1 MYNSKQKTERI
12 KVIMKKLSLIQ
23 KIKQIKSNF
32 NLTSINDPA
41 LNQKL
46 QQVMQLAPQM
56 YTEKEDLLL
65 VQVMVQTI
73 QTKKT
78 LSTIKLADF
87 LYNTV
92 FKVKNA
98 KVRVP
103 FVVNMSVD
111 YGQSFTQ
118 DYMDSNVKLHL
129 VQSIAERDLFILL
142 NKENNINT
150 IRHVVSTEPIK
161 NYLIK
166 KFPDK
171 KEEFEHIKKF
181 QFNTAEDQLFDG
193 DDTNQLTVHNH
204 HITFTAHLTLALTQ
218 FEQQNNI
225 KNQYYQDILNSL
237 HGYPLNIGWTAANH
251 NKVQLF
257 L

>member
-103 FVVNMSVD
+103 FVVNMSID

-118 DYMDSNVKLHL
+118 DYMDSNVRLHL
-129 VQSIAERDLFILL
+129 IQSITERDLFILL
-142 NKENNINT
+142 NKEKIST
-150 IRHVVSTEPIK
+150 LFDTVSTEPIK

-193 DDTNQLTVHNH
+193 DATNQLTVK
-204 HITFTAHLTLALTQ
+204 TT
-218 FEQQNNI
+218 
-225 KNQYYQDILNSL
+225 ILRL
-237 HGYPLNIGWTAANH
+237 
-251 NKVQLF
+251 QLI
-257 L
+257 